1 MLGIVL
7 SLLGLGMAEYI
18 IALENDSD
26 KENKEWL
33 EIRLYE
39 HFKHRVLFFREM
51 YIGYYEEKSFY

>member
-26 KENKEWL
+26 KENKE
-33 EIRLYE
+33 
-39 HFKHRVLFFREM
+39 
-51 YIGYYEEKSFY
+51 